1 MSNAIN
7 EIDNTDLVF
16 IFGYNPAD
24 SHPIVANHIL
34 RAKQNGAKII
44 VCDPRRIETARIAD
58 MHIAL
63 RNGSNIALLNA
74 IGHVIIAEQLYD
86 RAFVTARTEG
96 FEAYRKIVERYTPE
110 SVEAITGVSA
120 EEIRQAAR
128 LYAGAK
134 TATLLWGM
142 GVTQFWQGVET
153 VRSLTSLAMLTG
165 NLGKAHVGVNPVRG
179 QNNVQGACD
188 MGALP
193 DTYPGYQFVK
203 FPENREKFA
212 QAWGV
217 ASLPAHPGYRIS
229 ELPHRVAHGEVRAAY
244 IMGEDPLQ
252 TDAELPAVRQAF
264 ADLELVIVQDIFM
277 TKTAAVADVVLPSTS
292 WGEHEGVYTAADR
305 GFQRFFKAVE
315 PKWDLKT
322 DWQIISEI
330 ATRMGY
336 PMHYDNTQQIW
347 DELRQLCPGFKGAT
361 YEKMGELGYIQWPCR
376 DESPEDQGTS
386 YLFAEKFDTPNG
398 LAQFFTCD
406 WMAPVD
412 KLDDDYPLVLS
423 TVREVGHYSC
433 RSMTGNCA
441 ALSALADEPG
451 YVQINTEDAARLGI
465 EDEALVWV
473 NSRKGRV
480 ITRAQVSDRP
490 NAGAVYMTYQWWIGA
505 CNELVTE
512 NLSPI
517 TKTPEYKY
525 CAVRVEPIADQSAAE
540 QYVIE
545 EYNKLKNSLREM
557 ATG

>member
-7 EIDNTDLVF
+7 EIDDTDLLF

-24 SHPIVANHIL
+24 SHPIVAKHVL

-44 VCDPRRIETARIAD
+44 VCDPRKIETARIAD
-58 MHIAL
+58 QHLAL

-74 IGHVIIAEQLYD
+74 LGHVIIEENLYD
-86 RAFVTARTEG
+86 KDFVATRTEEFG
-96 FEAYRKIVERYTPE
+96 EYQKIVAGYTPE
-110 SVEAITGVSA
+110 SVEDITGLSA
-120 EEIRQAAR
+120 QQIRLAAR
-128 LYAGAK
+128 TYAGAK
-134 TATLLWGM
+134 TAMILWGM
-142 GVTQFWQGVET
+142 GVTQFYQGVET
-153 VRSLTSLAMLTG
+153 VRSLTSLALLTG
-165 NLGKAHVGVNPVRG
+165 NLGKPHTGVNPVRG

-193 DTYPGYQFVK
+193 DTFPGYQYVNN
-203 FPENREKFA
+203 PEHRAKFA
-212 QAWGV
+212 SAWGV
-217 ASLPAHPGYRIS
+217 DSLPAETGYRIS

-252 TDAELPAVRQAF
+252 TDAELSAVRQAF
-264 ADLELVIVQDIFM
+264 NDLELVIVQDIFM
-277 TKTAAVADVVLPSTS
+277 TKTASAADVILPSTS

-315 PKWDLKT
+315 PQWDLKT

-336 PMHYDNTQQIW
+336 PMHYNNTQEIW
-347 DELRQLCPGFKGAT
+347 DELRHLCPDFYGAT
-361 YEKMGELGYIQWPCR
+361 YEKMGELGFIQWPCR
-376 DESPEDQGTS
+376 DTGPEDQGTS
-386 YLFAEKFDTPNG
+386 YLYAKQFDRANG
-398 LAQFFTCD
+398 LGQFYTCD
-406 WMAPVD
+406 WVAPQD
-412 KLDDDYPLVLS
+412 RLTEEYPMVLS

-441 ALSALADEPG
+441 ALAALADEPG
-451 YVQINTEDAARLGI
+451 YAQINTQDAIQLGI
-465 EDEALVWV
+465 EDETLVWV
-473 NSRKGRV
+473 HSRKGKI

-490 NAGAVYMTYQWWIGA
+490 NKGAIYMTYQWWIGA

-545 EYNKLKNSLREM
+545 SYNALKNRLRES
-557 ATG
+557 AQG

>member
-34 RAKQNGAKII
+34 RAKQNGARII

-120 EEIRQAAR
+120 GEIRQAAR

-203 FPENREKFA
+203 LPENREKFA
-212 QAWGV
+212 KAWGV

-406 WMAPVD
+406 WMAPID

-490 NAGAVYMTYQWWIGA
+490 NVGAVYMTYQWWIGA

-540 QYVIE
+540 QYVLE
-545 EYNKLKNSLREM
+545 EYNKLKNTLREM